1 MVALA
6 VEGFEHRVLARDFA
20 ETVLRLVFRQRLRQ
34 LQRAVGEDAGGD
46 RGIDQRIER
55 IVTQRVQHL
64 LLFALVG
71 ANMTGDVIQNAL
83 LGRSG
88 AKH

>member
-1 MVALA
+1 MALA
-6 VEGFEHRVLARDFA
+6 VEGLEHRVLARDLA
-20 ETVLRLVFRQRLRQ
+20 EPVLRLVFAQRLRQ
-34 LQRAVGEDAGGD
+34 FEWAVGEDAGGD
-46 RGIDQRIER
+46 RGVDER
-55 IVTQRVQHL
+55 IQRRVTQRVQHL
-64 LLFALVG
+64 LLFSLVG